1 MDVLIAMVVK
11 MKEQFRPHI
20 ATGTCVYV
28 CVCCGVHVQYIMAV
42 CVCVRVCVYGSDS
55 GERR

>member
-20 ATGTCVYV
+20 ATGM
-28 CVCCGVHVQYIMAV
+28 CVCMGYGVYVQYIMAV
-42 CVCVRVCVYGSDS
+42 CVCMRVCIWKC
-55 GERR
+55 